1 METKISN
8 EVETGNL
15 QQGAIICCGIFE
27 KYAKSF
33 KWMSRYDDNKN
44 KIYLMPHIGE
54 NMYRINNCP
63 TCGAEIRSVEL
74 TSEQFSRCR

>member
-1 METKISN
+1 MENKTTN
-8 EVETGNL
+8 NTEPANVQL
-15 QQGAIICCGIFE
+15 ADVICCGTFE

-33 KWMSRYDDNKN
+33 NWMFRYDDNKN
-44 KIYLMPHIGE
+44 KIFLMPHIGKE
-54 NMYRINNCP
+54 MYRVNNCP